1 MVWVRGCD
9 LYAVSV
15 VQDVVAVGVS
25 VVRRDQ
31 ELVLLGDV
39 TVASVGDEILISDL
53 VVELSIGTDFVSVR
67 VVVWE
72 TKNGNIN

>member
-1 MVWVRGCD
+1 M
-9 LYAVSV
+9 

-53 VVELSIGTDFVSVR
+53 VVELSIGTHFVSVR